1 MAEEHNLDLSQLE
14 ERFESVEELYESP
27 ALRSRFAIC
36 LQSLG
41 DMERIVGRA
50 RQGSAV
56 PNEIVALRDYLTIIP
71 RLRELLQGCDAQL
84 LVKLAHE
91 LENRYPLSERAKGYL
106 QALDSIG

>member
-1 MAEEHNLDLSQLE
+1 

-41 DMERIVGRA
+41 DMERIVRRT

-56 PNEIVALRDYLTIIP
+56 PNEVVG
-71 RLRELLQGCDAQL
+71 LRELLLGCDAQL
-84 LVKLAHE
+84 LTKLAHE
-91 LENRYPLSERAKGYL
+91 LDQCPQVVELIGKSLARAHAADEQDDGERLIRAGFH
-106 QALDSIG
+106 A